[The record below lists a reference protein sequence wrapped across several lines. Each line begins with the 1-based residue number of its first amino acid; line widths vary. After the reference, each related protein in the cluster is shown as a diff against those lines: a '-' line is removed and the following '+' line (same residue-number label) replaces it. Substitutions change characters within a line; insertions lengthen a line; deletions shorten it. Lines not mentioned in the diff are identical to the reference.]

1 MKNTAWT
8 KVESGQIVSFLYR
21 SKNSTKTEK
30 RTVLC
35 IDPSYTYRKKST
47 GRNVKLFIG
56 LQLETTLRGPI
67 NSAKLD
73 KMIRILGGVRLDDG
87 AVEVGNFTGRERM
100 QDTDTE
106 NLLEKVRGLRKFIQ
120 KNDVFRTYF
129 LRECRKRRVF
139 LVDDYQRLPKKH
151 TDKIILEQNL
161 ERLINED

>member
-1 MKNTAWT
+1 M
-8 KVESGQIVSFLYR
+8 
-21 SKNSTKTEK
+21 
-30 RTVLC
+30 LC

-47 GRNVKLFIG
+47 GRNVKLFVG

-73 KMIRILGGVRLDDG
+73 KVIRLLGGVRLDDG

-129 LRECRKRRVF
+129 FTSR
-139 LVDDYQRLPKKH
+139 
-151 TDKIILEQNL
+151 
-161 ERLINED
+161 

>member
-1 MKNTAWT
+1 MKNTTWQ
-8 KVESGQIVSFLYR
+8 KVQPGQIVSFLYR
-21 SKNSTKTEK
+21 SKNSTRAEK

-35 IDPSYTYRKKST
+35 IDPEYTYRKKST
-47 GRNVKLFIG
+47 KRNVKLFVG

-73 KMIRILGGVRLDDG
+73 KVIRLLGGVGLDSG
-87 AVEVGNFTGRERM
+87 AVEVGYFSDRM
-100 QDTDTE
+100 SDTDTE
-106 NLLEKVRGLRKFIQ
+106 NLLERVKGLKRFIQ

-139 LVDDYQRLPKKH
+139 LIDDYQRLPKKH

-161 ERLINED
+161 EKLTNEY

>member
-1 MKNTAWT
+1 M
-8 KVESGQIVSFLYR
+8 
-21 SKNSTKTEK
+21 
-30 RTVLC
+30 LC

-47 GRNVKLFIG
+47 GRNVKLFVG

-73 KMIRILGGVRLDDG
+73 KVITLLGGARLDNKV
-87 AVEVGNFTGRERM
+87 VEVGSFSDKM
-100 QDTDTE
+100 ADTDTE
-106 NLLEKVRGLRKFIQ
+106 YLLERVKGLKRFIQ

-139 LVDDYQRLPKKH
+139 LIDDYQRLPKKH

-161 ERLINED
+161 EKIINEN